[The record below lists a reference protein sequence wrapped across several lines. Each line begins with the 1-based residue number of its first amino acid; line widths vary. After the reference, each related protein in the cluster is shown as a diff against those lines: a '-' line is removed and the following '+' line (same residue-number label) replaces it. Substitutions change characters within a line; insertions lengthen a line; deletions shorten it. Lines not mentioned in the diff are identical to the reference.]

1 MFLKVQNN
9 SYLIR
14 ISWVAPMV
22 LIVMYNNFLL
32 GLQMIKVMF
41 LLLRILFMI
50 ISQPITTLQ
59 LGVRIYRMVATCYYS
74 PLISLCCLTLMLII
88 SLKLFDLCSRNT
100 MLLLYLTDPAS
111 LSIALYSSLSESP
124 SSPDIL
130 SRGERFYSWLA
141 KYFLPIDSFL
151 WYYLLLK
158 CSWLSMVD

>member
-88 SLKLFDLCSRNT
+88 SLKLFDLCS
-100 MLLLYLTDPAS
+100 TDPAS

>member
-1 MFLKVQNN
+1 
-9 SYLIR
+9 
-14 ISWVAPMV
+14 MV

-130 SRGERFYSWLA
+130 SRGERFYS
-141 KYFLPIDSFL
+141 
-151 WYYLLLK
+151 
-158 CSWLSMVD
+158 